1 MQEILSNLSLE
12 TILISISLPIILF
25 GIQLYLWYRD
35 KKTTQITFVEN
46 KCVGL
51 SPFFIN
57 EIEGLETKYKDKPIS
72 GNLLFYQLT
81 ICNSGVS
88 DIPQSQIYSPLCIET
103 PKDFQWKS
111 FKIVDK
117 SEEFNANIEV
127 LDDKLFINWE
137 LFKKGE
143 FLRIDTIIEHSNE
156 AKENLKDTD
165 NLLPNISFNKSRIVN
180 LKVQKTNIR
189 KYDIFLRNLKTT
201 MFLTLL
207 IPTFIIS
214 MLNNTEARIVFEL
227 DSKEFCNPVEFRK
240 TDESKIVLVDNNNI
254 EFEYIPKTE
263 NTVKDVYVLKKKREK
278 PWGLDIL
285 WIITNIWGFILFEQ
299 LRMRKKRERMRLVSK
314 KPWNQFEIE
323 DC

>member
-57 EIEGLETKYKDKPIS
+57 EIEGLEIKYKDKPIS

-88 DIPQSQIYSPLCIET
+88 DISQSQIYSPLCIET

-117 SEEFNANIEV
+117 SEEFNAIIEV

-156 AKENLKDTD
+156 AKDSLKDTD

-189 KYDIFLRNLKTT
+189 KYDIFLRNLKTI

-207 IPTFIIS
+207 IPTVITS

-227 DSKEFCNPVEFRK
+227 DSKELSNPVEFRK